1 MRLPQNGAEIFLTI
15 LLVENSI
22 NKFQKCTDVLGG
34 KKEEEVTSKLFNFDK
49 ASNTVLYS
57 I

>member
-34 KKEEEVTSKLFNFDK
+34 GEEEVMSKLFHFDK
-49 ASNTVLYS
+49 VSNTVLYS